1 MKMTGRVDPDASRR
15 RRARRKDGVFNGAVS
30 TRNPPSSSGRYA
42 GMDNGWALSLIDI
55 PLSEFNKPI
64 VNHPNIER
72 FTDGA
77 SNDMIANLQS
87 PKNPLPYDP
96 VKQSKTVGAGGG

>member
-1 MKMTGRVDPDASRR
+1 
-15 RRARRKDGVFNGAVS
+15 
-30 TRNPPSSSGRYA
+30 
-42 GMDNGWALSLIDI
+42 MDNGWALSLIDI

-72 FTDGA
+72 FTGGA

-87 PKNPLPYDP
+87 RRTHCP
-96 VKQSKTVGAGGG
+96 TIR

>member
-15 RRARRKDGVFNGAVS
+15 RRARPKDGVFNGAVS
-30 TRNPPSSSGRYA
+30 TRNPTSSPGRYA
-42 GMDNGWALSLIDI
+42 GMDIGWAFSLIDI
-55 PLSEFNKPI
+55 PLSEFNKSI
-64 VNHPNIER
+64 VNYPNIER
-72 FTDGA
+72 FPGGA
-77 SNDMIANLQS
+77 SNDMIPNLQS

>member
-1 MKMTGRVDPDASRR
+1 
-15 RRARRKDGVFNGAVS
+15 
-30 TRNPPSSSGRYA
+30 
-42 GMDNGWALSLIDI
+42 MDNGWALSLIDI

-64 VNHPNIER
+64 VNHPNVER

-77 SNDMIANLQS
+77 SNDMIPNLQS

>member
-1 MKMTGRVDPDASRR
+1 
-15 RRARRKDGVFNGAVS
+15 
-30 TRNPPSSSGRYA
+30 
-42 GMDNGWALSLIDI
+42 MDNGWALSLIDI

-72 FTDGA
+72 FAGGA

-87 PKNPLPYDP
+87 PKNRLPYDP